1 MPAARWLS
9 AREVGFPA
17 RLDALPDA
25 PAGLFL
31 RSALAPE
38 SLVERIW
45 ARPAAAIVGARAA
58 SSSGLGL
65 ARELAWDLA
74 RRGIVIVSGLARG
87 IDAAAHEGALLAEGV
102 TVGVLGCGIDDCYPP
117 EHAALAGRIAAAGAL
132 LSEWPGRTPAQPF
145 RFPRRNRLVSG
156 LCDVLILVE
165 GEAHSGARHTVAFAL
180 QQGREVMAVPRDP
193 HLPGSVAPNRL
204 IRDGAAPVL
213 GAEDVVAVLAAR
225 AGALGASAP
234 RGVPRA
240 PSDDAGE
247 PPELTAQVPSA
258 LRRRLERR
266 LGDAAGLTAEQ
277 LAERLPGIDPAAL
290 QAEVLTLEIEGRLA
304 RDGAGR
310 LRPAARV

>member
-1 MPAARWLS
+1 MGTLT
-9 AREVGFPA
+9 
-17 RLDALPDA
+17 
-25 PAGLFL
+25 
-31 RSALAPE
+31 
-38 SLVERIW
+38 ERIW
-45 ARPAAAIVGARAA
+45 SRPAVAIVGARAA
-58 SSSGLGL
+58 SSSGLAL

-117 EHAALAGRIAAAGAL
+117 EHAALAGRIEATGVL
-132 LSEWPGRTPAQPF
+132 LSEWSGRTPALPF

-165 GEAHSGARHTVAFAL
+165 GEIHSGARHTVAFAL

-213 GAEDVVAVLAAR
+213 GAEDVVAVLAGR
-225 AGALGASAP
+225 AVAG
-234 RGVPRA
+234 
-240 PSDDAGE
+240 DADG
-247 PPELTAQVPSA
+247 VPSA
-258 LRRRLERR
+258 LRRRVERR
-266 LGDAAGLTAEQ
+266 LAGVSGLTPEQ
-277 LAERLPGIDPAAL
+277 LAERLPGIDAAAL
-290 QAEVLTLEIEGRLA
+290 QAELLTLEIEGHLA

-310 LRPAARV
+310 LRPSARV

>member
-1 MPAARWLS
+1 MPD
-9 AREVGFPA
+9 P
-17 RLDALPDA
+17 
-25 PAGLFL
+25 PAGLYL
-31 RSALAPE
+31 RTRLATE
-38 SLVERIW
+38 TLTERIW
-45 ARPAAAIVGARAA
+45 SRPAVAIVGARAA
-58 SSSGLGL
+58 SSSGLAL

-117 EHAALAGRIAAAGAL
+117 EHAALAERIEATGVL
-132 LSEWPGRTPAQPF
+132 LSEWSGRTRALPF

-165 GEAHSGARHTVAFAL
+165 GEIHSGARHTVAFAL

-193 HLPGSVAPNRL
+193 HLPGSLAPNRL

-213 GAEDVVAVLAAR
+213 GAEDVVAVLAAGAA
-225 AGALGASAP
+225 AGGAMAASAAE
-234 RGVPRA
+234 GM
-240 PSDDAGE
+240 
-247 PPELTAQVPSA
+247 PSA
-258 LRRRLERR
+258 LRRRVARR
-266 LGDAAGLTAEQ
+266 LAGAAGLMPEQ
-277 LAERLPGIDPAAL
+277 LAERLPGIDAAAL
-290 QAEVLTLEIEGRLA
+290 QAELLTLEIEGQLT